1 MNSDFDRIFDDCIDR
16 INRGEGIDACL
27 SEYPEYAVELEPLL
41 QAMLRTQQAYSFVPS
56 HTVKREARQRFNI
69 AREELHRKREPSVPL
84 FAWLQNHSRVFA
96 TATAAVLIA
105 LVGFFGLKP
114 VMLPSEPVVD
124 QGPSTPIPATQP
136 SQSPTLPGPQPS
148 ATGNFVFLISDE
160 VNAIGDFESLAISI
174 SRIGLQSADDPR
186 QWIEFTPEP
195 GSEVAELTQLQ
206 GEDSQEVWKGYIP
219 AGRYTKVFIEVSNIA
234 GVLWEGEL
242 EEIRLPSNR
251 LQISKPFDI
260 TSTEVTNFV
269 YDITVVTAGK
279 SGQYILKPQIA
290 QSGADQP
297 FKKVVPEGKPDK
309 SGAQNKTGKPEE
321 QTQLDLEIIEG
332 ELLPG
337 ESIVLLVTFE
347 GEPVEKAAVAIN
359 RELVETETG
368 ADGRLVITLPNTHA
382 MVRIEATFEDIK
394 GELNVKLG
402 ENVK

>member
-96 TATAAVLIA
+96 TATAAVLVA

-124 QGPSTPIPATQP
+124 QGPWTPIPATQP

-174 SRIGLQSADDPR
+174 SRIGLQSADDPG

-219 AGRYTKVFIEVSNIA
+219 AGHYTKVFIEVSNIA

-260 TSTEVTNFV
+260 TSTEV
-269 YDITVVTAGK
+269 
-279 SGQYILKPQIA
+279 
-290 QSGADQP
+290 
-297 FKKVVPEGKPDK
+297 
-309 SGAQNKTGKPEE
+309 
-321 QTQLDLEIIEG
+321 LEIIEG